1 MGGGYLI
8 DVRGGYLIDVR
19 GSYLIDVGGGY
30 LRCGGKLP
38 HRCRGFYFKDVVG
51 LPQMW
56 GEVTSDV
63 GESYLI
69 DVGSS
74 TSKTWE
80 GYLRCGGEGFL
91 IKVRLPHRCR
101 ELCLRSW
108 GLPYNYG
115 CYLKRC
121 EGVTS

>member
-1 MGGGYLI
+1 M
-8 DVRGGYLIDVR
+8 
-19 GSYLIDVGGGY
+19 
-30 LRCGGKLP
+30 
-38 HRCRGFYFKDVVG
+38 VG

-69 DVGSS
+69 DVGGS
-74 TSKTWE
+74 TSKMWE
-80 GYLRCGGEGFL
+80 GYLRCGGRLPHRCGEFHFKDVGGLSQMWGEGFL

-121 EGVTS
+121 GGVTS